1 MRAFRPVLC
10 IKIYLLKK
18 NVNIFKNFMPNAS
31 LTIKC
36 MLKKKVKKKNQGPEE
51 IVENINLSF
60 VISHT
65 INFIDKQ
72 L

>member
-1 MRAFRPVLC
+1 MYV
-10 IKIYLLKK
+10 
-18 NVNIFKNFMPNAS
+18 
-31 LTIKC
+31 
-36 MLKKKVKKKNQGPEE
+36 KKKVKKKNQGPEE